1 MAEDRQSHWRIR
13 AVFAVAIVGLVGLSS
28 AGLGSDAYAWN
39 TQATGHYVAKVGVWA
54 TPSPTPTPTTCPVAL
69 FSYNQ
74 FGAEPYPML
83 VVKVWANGALPAGCS
98 LSFSLNSYTTQGP
111 DWPTTGTQALFDHES
126 IALDPGH
133 TSGTLTVKQPICFG
147 QTDFYTGTTR
157 FDGVD
162 GPLPHYPDAVVPQP
176 LLAWSNGG
184 SACSAPKIISAP
196 TPTPTTDP
204 TRTPTTA
211 PTPDPT
217 RTPTTAPTPDPT
229 PTTEG

>member
-1 MAEDRQSHWRIR
+1 MAEDRQSHWRSR
-13 AVFAVAIVGLVGLSS
+13 AAFAVAIVGLV
-28 AGLGSDAYAWN
+28 ALGSVRVGGDAYAWN

-54 TPSPTPTPTTCPVAL
+54 TPSTCPVAL

-74 FGAEPYPML
+74 FGAEPYPMI

-126 IALDPGH
+126 IALDPNH

-184 SACSAPKIISAP
+184 SACSTL
-196 TPTPTTDP
+196 TPDPPATP
-204 TRTPTTA
+204 TA

-217 RTPTTAPTPDPT
+217 LAPTPDPT